1 MIIKTFIMRSCKLF
15 MLLVMV
21 VLMGG
26 CTKDLVPKDYSEIN
40 PNIFPQS
47 AADLEAM
54 VNACYYPLR
63 GSWGDGIFSTSERG
77 VMFLADASTEIMY
90 GKYGDQNLASLQNY
104 RPTDA
109 GFTRYYDDFYNKIS
123 RMTLTIDAITNSS
136 VNEELKKKAIAEVR
150 CARGL
155 LAYTLFDLYGP
166 IVVAPLEVLK
176 NPLQEQPLPR
186 LSHEEMVKFINDD
199 LEAAAVDLPG
209 PGEADYGRFSKAL
222 AKMINIRLHLHEKN
236 WEKVNQLSDEI
247 IAYNY
252 FSLEA
257 DYKSM
262 WDLEGAKASKEVIWA
277 IPCDYAGTSENQWQL
292 MVLPA
297 NFAPKGGFGTITS
310 TWWFY
315 DRFEANDKRKEMLIA
330 EYTGTDGIVYNRS
343 NPGAILDW
351 GPLPLK
357 IAQDAERTTGLTTV
371 DIVMYRYADVLL
383 SKAEALAN
391 MGAPTQEAMDLINTV
406 RARAGLADKQL
417 ADYASLTSFNDLVLL
432 ERSHEFWC
440 ENGQYR
446 ADLIRHDKFI
456 SRCQEVTQSPFTGPN
471 KVVYPFSLRA
481 VAEGKGVFIQNPGY
495 N

>member
-1 MIIKTFIMRSCKLF
+1 MKSFSLIIASCF
-15 MLLVMV
+15 VLL
-21 VLMGG
+21 LGS

-40 PNIFPQS
+40 PSIFPKS

-77 VMFLADASTEIMY
+77 VMFLSDATTEILH
-90 GKYGDQNLASLQNY
+90 GKYGDQQLASLHNY
-104 RPTDA
+104 RPTDN
-109 GFTRYYDDFYNKIS
+109 GFTRYYDEFYNKIS
-123 RMTLTIDAITNSS
+123 RMTQTIDAIENST
-136 VNEELKKKAIAEVR
+136 VDEQLKKKAIAEVR

-166 IVVAPLEVLK
+166 IVIAPLELLK
-176 NPLQEQPLPR
+176 NPLQEAPLAR
-186 LSHEEMVKFINDD
+186 LSHEEMVKFIQDD
-199 LEAAAVDLPG
+199 LEAAAIDLPA
-209 PGEADYGRFSKAL
+209 PAEAEYGRFNKAL
-222 AKMINIRLHLHEKN
+222 AKMINIRLNLHEKN
-236 WEKVNQLSDEI
+236 WEKVNQLCDEV
-247 IAYNY
+247 IAYGY
-252 FSLEA
+252 YSLDA
-257 DYKSM
+257 DYKGM
-262 WDLEGAKASKEVIWA
+262 WDLEGAKASREVIWA
-277 IPCDYAGTSENQWQL
+277 IPCDYEGTSENQWQL

-315 DRFEANDKRKEMLIA
+315 DRFEPNDKRKEMLLA

-343 NPGAILDW
+343 NPGDILDW

-371 DIVMYRYADVLL
+371 DIIMYRYADILL

-391 MGAPTQEAMDLINTV
+391 MGAPTQEAMDLVNEV
-406 RARAGLADKQL
+406 RNRAGLDDKQL
-417 ADYASLTSFNDLVLL
+417 ADYSSLEAFNDLILL

-446 ADLIRHDKFI
+446 ADLIRHDKFVQ
-456 SRCQEVTQSPFTGPN
+456 RCIEVRDSPYTNEN
-471 KVVYPFSLRA
+471 KELYPFSLKA
-481 VAEGKGVFIQNPGY
+481 VAEGKGAFIQNPGY

>member
-1 MIIKTFIMRSCKLF
+1 MKSICITISSCL
-15 MLLVMV
+15 MLLFA
-21 VLMGG
+21 G

-40 PNIFPQS
+40 PSIFPKS
-47 AADLEAM
+47 AEDLEAM

-77 VMFLADASTEIMY
+77 VMFLADATTEILH
-90 GKYGDQNLASLQNY
+90 GKYGDQQLASLHNF
-104 RPTDA
+104 RPTDN

-123 RMTLTIDAITNSS
+123 RMTLTIDAIENST
-136 VNEELKKKAIAEVR
+136 VDDQLKTKAIAEVR

-166 IVVAPLEVLK
+166 IVIAPLDILK
-176 NPLQEQPLPR
+176 NPLQEAPLAR
-186 LSHEEMVKFINDD
+186 LSHEEMVQFIAAD
-199 LEAAAVDLPG
+199 LEAAAEDLPL
-209 PGEADYGRFSKAL
+209 PSEAEYGRFNKAL
-222 AKMINIRLHLHEKN
+222 AKMINIRLNLHEKN
-236 WEKVNQLSDEI
+236 WEKVNQLADEV
-247 IAYNY
+247 IAYGHY
-252 FSLEA
+252 SLDA
-257 DYKSM
+257 DYKAM

-297 NFAPKGGFGTITS
+297 NFSPKGGFGTITS

-315 DRFEANDKRKEMLIA
+315 DRFEPNDKRKEMLIA

-343 NPGAILDW
+343 NPGDILDW
-351 GPLPLK
+351 GPLALK
-357 IAQDAERTTGLTTV
+357 MHQDADRTTGLTTV
-371 DIVMYRYADVLL
+371 DIVMYRYADILL

-391 MGAPTQEAMDLINTV
+391 MGAPTQEAMDLVNQV
-406 RARAGLADKQL
+406 RSRAGLDGKQL
-417 ADYASLTSFNDLVLL
+417 ADYASLDAFNDLILL

-446 ADLIRHDKFI
+446 ADLIRHGKFVQ
-456 SRCQEVTQSPFTGPN
+456 RAQEVHGSTFTTEN
-471 KVVYPFSLRA
+471 KVLYPFSLQA
-481 VAEGKGVFIQNPGY
+481 VAEGKGAFIQNPGY